1 MARVLVTGASGFVGY
16 HLVQALR
23 ARGDEVTCLVRKT
36 SRVEQLEPLGVRL
49 AYGDVADGDGLS
61 HAVAGA
67 EVVFHAAGCTT
78 ALDRREYFAVNAEGT
93 RRIAQ
98 ACAEQATPPV
108 LVVVSSLAAAGPSPG
123 DRPRTEEDPPQP
135 VSAYGRSKLAAEHEA
150 RRFADRVPVTIVRP
164 PFVMGER
171 DAKGVEVYRAVRRL
185 GVHANAGLAVHRF
198 SLIHAADLA
207 QALILAAQRGKRLSA
222 AGDSPQHYDS
232 TGIYF
237 AACDEQPSYLELG
250 RWIAAE
256 VGRPRAWMLRVPSP
270 IVWLIGTCNELIGRL
285 RGKPLALNLDKVRE
299 ALAGSWVC
307 STERARRELGFQV
320 AVPLSERIRQTARW
334 YLEHGWI

>member
-36 SRVEQLEPLGVRL
+36 SHVEQLEPLGVRL
-49 AYGDVADGDGLS
+49 AYGDVTEPDGLGR
-61 HAVAGA
+61 AVAGM
-67 EVVFHAAGCTT
+67 EVVYHAAGCTT
-78 ALDRREYFAVNAEGT
+78 ALDRQEYFAVNTEGT

-98 ACAEQATPPV
+98 ACAEQPAPPV
-108 LVVVSSLAAAGPSPG
+108 LLIVSSLAAAGPSPG
-123 DRPRTEEDPPQP
+123 GRPRREEDPPRP
-135 VSAYGRSKLAAEHEA
+135 VSEYGKSKLAAEHAA
-150 RRFADRVPVTIVRP
+150 RCFAHRVPVTVVRP
-164 PFVMGER
+164 PFVMGQR

-198 SLIHAADLA
+198 SLIHAEDLA
-207 QALILAAQRGKRLSA
+207 QALILAAERGKRLRPA
-222 AGDSPQHYDS
+222 RDPGEECDS

-237 AACDEQPSYLELG
+237 AASEERPSYVELG
-250 RWIAAE
+250 RMIAAE
-256 VGRPRAWMLRVPSP
+256 VGRPRAWILRVPRP
-270 IVWLIGTCNELIGRL
+270 VVWLVGSSNELLGRI

-307 STERARRELGFQV
+307 STDRAQRELGFRV
-320 AVPLSERIRQTARW
+320 TTPLAERIRQTARW
-334 YLEHGWI
+334 YLDQGWI

>member
-23 ARGDEVTCLVRKT
+23 AQRDEVTCLVRRT
-36 SRVEQLEPLGVRL
+36 SRVEQLEGLDVRFV
-49 AYGDVADGDGLS
+49 YGDVTDSEGLEQ
-61 HAVAGA
+61 AVAGA

-78 ALDRREYFAVNAEGT
+78 ALDRRQYFAVNAEGT

-98 ACAEQATPPV
+98 ACAEQTRPPV
-108 LVVVSSLAAAGPSPG
+108 LVVVSSLAAAGPSPMG
-123 DRPRTEEDPPQP
+123 RPRTEEDPPQP
-135 VSAYGRSKLAAEHEA
+135 VSAYGRSKLAAELEA
-150 RRFADRVPVTIVRP
+150 RRFADRLPITIVRP

-185 GVHANAGLAVHRF
+185 GVHANPGLAVHRF

-207 QALILAAQRGKRLSA
+207 QALILAAERGQRLRPGQ
-222 AGDSPQHYDS
+222 GTPQDHDS

-237 AACDEQPSYLELG
+237 AASEEQLSYLDLG
-250 RWIAAE
+250 RLIASE
-256 VGRPRAWMLRVPSP
+256 VGRPRACMLRVPSP
-270 IVWLIGTCNELIGRL
+270 IVWLIGSCNEVIGRL
-285 RGKPLALNLDKVRE
+285 RGEPLALNLDKVRE

-307 STERARRELGFQV
+307 STERAQRELGFRV
-320 AVPLSERIRQTARW
+320 AVPLAERIRQTARW
-334 YLEHGWI
+334 YLQQGWI

>member
-36 SRVEQLEPLGVRL
+36 SRTEQLEPLGVRRV
-49 AYGDVADGDGLS
+49 YGDVTVPDGLAQ
-61 HAVAGA
+61 AVAGA
-67 EVVFHAAGCTT
+67 DVVFHAAGCTT
-78 ALDRREYFAVNAEGT
+78 ALDRREYFAINVQGT
-93 RRIAQ
+93 LHIAQ
-98 ACAEQATPPV
+98 ACAEQASPPV
-108 LVVVSSLAAAGPSPG
+108 LVIVSSLAAAGPSPPG
-123 DRPRTEEDPPQP
+123 RPRTEEDPPQP
-135 VSAYGRSKLAAEHEA
+135 VSAYGRSKLEAEQAA
-150 RRFADRVPVTIVRP
+150 RRFAERVPTTVVRP

-207 QALILAAQRGKRLSA
+207 EALILAAQRGKRLRPGSDPA
-222 AGDSPQHYDS
+222 ADRDS

-237 AACDEQPSYLELG
+237 AAGGEHPTYIELG
-250 RWIAAE
+250 RMIAAE
-256 VGRPRAWMLRVPSP
+256 VGRPRAWALRVPAP
-270 IVWLIGTCNELIGRL
+270 IVWLIGGWNELLGRL

-307 STERARRELGFQV
+307 STERAERELGFRV
-320 AVPLSERIRQTARW
+320 TTPLAERIRQTARW
-334 YLEHGWI
+334 YLQQGWI

>member
-23 ARGDEVTCLVRKT
+23 ARGDEIICLVRKT
-36 SRVEQLEPLGVRL
+36 SRVEHLEPLGVRL
-49 AYGDVADGDGLS
+49 AYGDVTDRDGLGP
-61 HAVAGA
+61 ALAGA

-78 ALDRREYFAVNAEGT
+78 ALRRREYFAVNAEGT
-93 RRIAQ
+93 GRIAQ
-98 ACAEQATPPV
+98 ACAEQASPPV

-135 VSAYGRSKLAAEHEA
+135 VSAYGKSKLAAEEKA
-150 RRFADRVPVTIVRP
+150 RRFAGRVPITIVRP

-171 DAKGVEVYRAVRRL
+171 DAKGVEVYRTVRRL

-207 QALILAAQRGKRLSA
+207 QALILAAERGQRLRP
-222 AGDSPQHYDS
+222 AGEPTQCPDS

-237 AACDEQPSYLELG
+237 AAADEHPSYLELG

-270 IVWLIGTCNELIGRL
+270 IVWLIGACNEVIGHL

-307 STERARRELGFQV
+307 SPQRAQHELGFRV
-320 AVPLSERIRQTARW
+320 AVPLVERIRQTARW
-334 YLEHGWI
+334 YLEQGWI